1 MNRTLRPS
9 RDFTPAVP
17 VLGAY
22 DPIVS
27 LFTQER
33 RWRSALL
40 SQLAP
45 KPGEVIADIG
55 CGTGSFLVLLALLGK
70 DAAPGQLVGIDPDE
84 RILERARRKLAD
96 AGVACEL
103 RQGYLRDAARLL
115 APLRP
120 DKIVSSLVLHQV
132 PLAEKRAGLA
142 AIHAALRP
150 GGELHMAD
158 YGLQRTRAMRW
169 LFKLVQAVDGVQ
181 DTQPNA
187 DGIVPAL
194 MREAGFAEVEET
206 AVIPTPTGSIS
217 LYRGI
222 RPATDDRQEQPA

>member
-27 LFTQER
+27 LFTREG

-45 KPGEVIADIG
+45 KPGELIADIG
-55 CGTGSFLVLLALLGK
+55 CGTGSFLALLGRN
-70 DAAPGQLVGIDPDE
+70 AAPGKLVGIDPDE
-84 RILERARRKLAD
+84 RILERAGRKLAD

-158 YGLQRTRAMRW
+158 YGLQRTRTMRW
-169 LFKLVQAVDGVQ
+169 LFRLVQAVDGVQ

-187 DGIVPAL
+187 DGIVPVL
-194 MREAGFAEVEET
+194 MREAGFVEVEET

-217 LYRGI
+217 LYRGV
-222 RPATDDRQEQPA
+222 RPVTGHRQEQPA

>member
-1 MNRTLRPS
+1 MNTTLRPP

-27 LFTQER
+27 LFTRER

-45 KPGEVIADIG
+45 KAGEVIADIG
-55 CGTGSFLVLLALLGK
+55 CGTGSFLALLGSTT
-70 DAAPGQLVGIDPDE
+70 AAGKLVGIDPDD
-84 RILERARRKLAD
+84 RILERARTKLAD

-103 RQGYLRDAARLL
+103 RRGYLRDAAHLL

-158 YGLQRTRAMRW
+158 YGLQRTRTMRW
-169 LFKLVQAVDGVQ
+169 LFRLVQAVDGVQ

-206 AVIPTPTGSIS
+206 VVIPTPTGSIS

-222 RPATDDRQEQPA
+222 RPAAGDLQEQPA